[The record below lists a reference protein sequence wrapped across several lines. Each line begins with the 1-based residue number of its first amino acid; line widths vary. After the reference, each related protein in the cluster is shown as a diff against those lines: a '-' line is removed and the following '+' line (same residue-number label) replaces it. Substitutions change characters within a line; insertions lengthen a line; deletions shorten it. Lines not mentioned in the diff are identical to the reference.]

1 MKKVWKK
8 IYKSDKIKKAKNG
21 YKNTKEVIINMATKK
36 AKPRNKI
43 NKQREIEQKRRK
55 RKKNILISI
64 LIIIVLA
71 IIVAYLLKSPTFKIK
86 TITVN
91 GNSQLTR
98 EKVLEIADIRVGDN
112 ILLKSAKVTEV
123 RLKQNGA
130 VEEAKITKLYPSRVE
145 IEITERTKRF
155 QIKTDQEKYIYI
167 DEQGYIIGSAS
178 DKLELPTITGME
190 ITDSGANSAKRLDEK
205 DLEKM
210 ENILQIY
217 EECKKIEIDTKI
229 TQIQVEDEYILNL
242 ENDGLTINLGDAT
255 NLKNRMDYVKALL
268 KQESGNKGTIYV
280 NGNLNS
286 DFKPYFSA
294 S

>member
-1 MKKVWKK
+1 
-8 IYKSDKIKKAKNG
+8 
-21 YKNTKEVIINMATKK
+21 MATKK

-43 NKQREIEQKRRK
+43 NKQREIEQKKRRRK
-55 RKKNILISI
+55 KKILIAI
-64 LIIIVLA
+64 LILIVLA
-71 IIVAYLLKSPTFKIK
+71 VIAVYLFKSPTFKIN

-91 GNSQLTR
+91 GNEQLTR
-98 EKVLEIADIRVGDN
+98 EKVLEIADIKIGDN
-112 ILLKSAKVTEV
+112 ILLKPNKVAKV

-130 VEEAKITKLYPSRVE
+130 IAEVKINKLYPSRVE
-145 IEITERTKRF
+145 IEITERTKSF
-155 QIKTDQEKYIYI
+155 QIKTGQENYIYI
-167 DEQGYIIGSAS
+167 DEQGYIIGCAS
-178 DKLELPTITGME
+178 EKLELPIITGME
-190 ITDSGANSAKRLDEK
+190 ITDNDVNSAKRLDEK
-205 DLEKM
+205 DLNKM
-210 ENILQIY
+210 EIILQIY

-229 TQIQVEDEYILNL
+229 TQIQVEDEYILDL
-242 ENDGLTINLGDAT
+242 ENEGLTINLGDAT

>member
-190 ITDSGANSAKRLDEK
+190 ITDSEANSAKRLDEK

-229 TQIQVEDEYILNL
+229 TQIQIEDEYILNL

-255 NLKNRMDYVKALL
+255 NLKNRMDYVKSLL